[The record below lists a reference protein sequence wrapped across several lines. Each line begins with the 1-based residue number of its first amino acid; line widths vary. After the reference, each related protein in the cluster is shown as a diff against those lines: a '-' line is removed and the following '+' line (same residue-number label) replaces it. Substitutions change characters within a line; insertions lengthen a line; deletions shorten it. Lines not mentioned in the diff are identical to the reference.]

1 MDLGPSSKNANVRY
15 MDEDQFSSFNKK
27 YLQISED
34 NVVLGHILLNIMG
47 V

>member
-1 MDLGPSSKNANVRY
+1 
-15 MDEDQFSSFNKK
+15 MDEEHFSSFNDK
-27 YLQISED
+27 YMQIADD